1 MKTMMDNRF
10 FLPERVKKRKT
21 FLLATHNGWKFV
33 ARGFIVQIVKNN
45 LPQKKRVGFT
55 TTKKLGGAVVRNRI
69 RRRLREV
76 CRLTFNQVPVGFDY
90 IFIGRTATIDRPFDL
105 LCADG
110 RYIIKQFSDRLSQ
123 EQNSVIVQH
132 KGCHETADIDN

>member
-1 MKTMMDNRF
+1 MTDDRF

-45 LPQKKRVGFT
+45 LPNKKRVGFT
-55 TTKKLGGAVVRNRI
+55 TTKKLGSAVIRNRV

-76 CRLTFNQVPVGFDY
+76 CRLTFQQVPTGYDY
-90 IFIGRTATIDRPFDL
+90 IFIGRTATVDRPFDL
-105 LCADG
+105 LCADA
-110 RYIIKQFSDRLSQ
+110 RYVLKQFLDRLSLGR
-123 EQNSVIVQH
+123 NPSAVMD
-132 KGCHETADIDN
+132 KDCHETVKNVD